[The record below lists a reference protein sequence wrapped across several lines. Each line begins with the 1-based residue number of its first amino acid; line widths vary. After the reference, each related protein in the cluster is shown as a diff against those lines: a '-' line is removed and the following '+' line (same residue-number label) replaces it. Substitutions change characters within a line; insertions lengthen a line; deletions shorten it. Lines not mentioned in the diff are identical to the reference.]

1 MWSILDTGYRDGYM
15 NMAIDE
21 ALLISVKEKRRGP
34 TLRFYGWDPPAIS
47 LGYFQSALEEVEC
60 DQLERLGV
68 HMVRRLTGGRLVL
81 HQYELT
87 YTLIL
92 PESLEWIP
100 KGVVPSYALLS
111 RGILQGLESLGLT
124 VVQKEGRVEKG
135 LSTACFN
142 TPSWYEIQV
151 GVKKIAGSAQVRK
164 GGVLLQHG
172 SIPLKLDANLLFSLI
187 KCDGERERER
197 QREIFLKN
205 ATAINHERTHGV
217 TYEEVR
223 SALLKG
229 WQETLSFQGEWGEL
243 TDLEIDMSERL
254 KREKYST
261 EEWNLLR

>member
-21 ALLISVKEKRRGP
+21 ALLFSVKEKRRGP

-47 LGYFQSALEEVEC
+47 LGFFQSALEEVEVSR
-60 DQLERLGV
+60 LEELGV
-68 HMVRRLTGGRLVL
+68 HMVRRMTGGRLVL

-87 YTLIL
+87 YTLII
-92 PESLEWIP
+92 PESLEGIP

-111 RGILQGLESLGLT
+111 KGILQGLKSLGLE

-164 GGVLLQHG
+164 EGILLQHG
-172 SIPLKLDANLLFSLI
+172 SIPLRLDTDLLFSLI
-187 KCDGERERER
+187 QCDGEKGREREKKR
-197 QREIFLKN
+197 FLRH
-205 ATAINHERTHGV
+205 ATAINQELAHEV

-229 WQETLSFQGEWGEL
+229 WQETLSFQGEWDEL
-243 TDLEIDMSERL
+243 TPEEIEAAERL

-261 EEWNLLR
+261 KEWNLLR